1 MLLETGGALNKT
13 SSMAPDPNAPALTPT
28 VADVVFLVEANANLG
43 PYIDTLKNV
52 YINPTLLHFNGGNSI
67 DGDYGTDRI
76 ATMYRCVCSVH
87 DYDGGEGRW
96 VQLVG
101 SGSFRSFWVFF

>member
-1 MLLETGGALNKT
+1 MT
-13 SSMAPDPNAPALTPT
+13 PDPNAPALTPT

-76 ATMYRCVCSVH
+76 ATMYR
-87 DYDGGEGRW
+87 
-96 VQLVG
+96 
-101 SGSFRSFWVFF
+101 